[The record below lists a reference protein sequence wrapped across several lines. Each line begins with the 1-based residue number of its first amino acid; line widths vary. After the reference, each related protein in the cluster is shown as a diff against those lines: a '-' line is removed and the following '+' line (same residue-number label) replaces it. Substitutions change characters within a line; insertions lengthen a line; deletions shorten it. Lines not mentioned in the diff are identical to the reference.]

1 MIRVTCTDTE
11 AIRRGVVPLSLDLPV
26 GTEVVV
32 ATPDD
37 GDRPGVVTDTA
48 TVHLVDTEDREIF
61 ARILVAAEAS
71 WDRDGLTG
79 PGAEVGPPLRGW
91 VIVDDIGTVLQALS
105 NDDVTVIRAA
115 DDLGVFT
122 LLRARIGGAV
132 VEVGIH
138 DHDHLDIGGR
148 VGKVLA
154 EQPAAAR
161 VLADRLGQPLQPWPD
176 DPLPDRTRWEL
187 P

>member
-1 MIRVTCTDTE
+1 MTCTDTE
-11 AIRRGVVPLSLDLPV
+11 AIRRGVVPLALDLPV

-48 TVHLVDTEDREIF
+48 TVHLVDSEDRL
-61 ARILVAAEAS
+61 ATTRVMVSAEAS

-79 PGAEVGPPLRGW
+79 PGVEVGPPLRGW
-91 VIVDDIGTVLQALS
+91 VVVDDIGTVLQALS
-105 NDDVTVIRAA
+105 KDDVTVIRAA

-122 LLRARIGGAV
+122 LLRARIEGEV

-154 EQPAAAR
+154 EQPATARALAA
-161 VLADRLGQPLQPWPD
+161 RLGQPLHPWP